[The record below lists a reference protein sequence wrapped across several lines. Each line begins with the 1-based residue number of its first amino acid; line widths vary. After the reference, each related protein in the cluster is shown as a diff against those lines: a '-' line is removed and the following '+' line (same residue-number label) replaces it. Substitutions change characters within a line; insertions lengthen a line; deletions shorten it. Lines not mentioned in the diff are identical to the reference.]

1 MALAFK
7 TVTVN
12 IPNTEGAF
20 QSNQD
25 VAFGDDVR
33 VADVAVK
40 AFKLDYTERPPSP
53 TDTVQ
58 VGASVTNI
66 GGETVEFRVKT
77 NYTGAEYTGE
87 ISILVIAE
95 VERDRA

>member
-12 IPNTEGAF
+12 IPNTEGVF

-25 VAFGDDVR
+25 VSFGRRVR
-33 VADVAVK
+33 VADVAIK
-40 AFKLDYTERPPSP
+40 AFKLDYAERPDRPN
-53 TDTVQ
+53 DVVQ
-58 VGASVTNI
+58 VGASLENI
-66 GGETVEFRVKT
+66 GEETVEFKVKT

-87 ISILVIAE
+87 ISVLVTAD
-95 VERDRA
+95 VDER